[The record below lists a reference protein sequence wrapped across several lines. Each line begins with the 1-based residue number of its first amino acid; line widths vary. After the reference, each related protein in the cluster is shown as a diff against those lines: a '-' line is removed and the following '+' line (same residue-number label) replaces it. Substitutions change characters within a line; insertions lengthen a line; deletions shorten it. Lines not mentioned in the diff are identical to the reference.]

1 MREME
6 MKNPQSDGN
15 ESVID
20 IFVLGRSETGTLEL
34 IGQLEGQEYQ
44 VTLFNDGTQLIDT
57 LHSGK
62 PNLIIC
68 DTTSFGQEAYECC
81 RQIKSDD
88 RLWMIPVMILTPAS
102 SVGDLL
108 NVLDSNADNFIA
120 HPCDSPYLLSLI
132 EEMLLT
138 PVERQTPELIKT
150 QFKIQH
156 DDRVFVV
163 TADRRK
169 LLEFL
174 MSAFEIAA
182 KKSEDLA
189 AANAELQALSSRL
202 TTTENAGLENIRLIG
217 TLNAGIR
224 KKEQDE
230 RTLKGDLEKSGQ
242 ALDEKT
248 QIASQLSRDLEDAR
262 ALLSTAEEQIRILLA
277 EKEKSDLAYQSEIS
291 LLAGQGSSLS
301 QALTEK
307 TAELNAAQQARERET
322 TRSGQLDLAVKEY
335 SAQAEELKAN
345 LQALTLELEQQASA
359 LAAEKNR
366 AQAAEDEARS
376 TLQAKEQS
384 EQELARLCEER
395 KEIARQQD
403 DEILRL
409 KTGLEAETTRRT
421 SAEAQLETLRQEWE
435 QSKAAQEIARESQQR
450 QIDGLQEKND
460 AAVAT
465 LFSQERELKILRDEL
480 VVARTTGEKSAAT
493 AASVTAAFNE
503 TRVEIEERVWKIQS
517 LEKQIA
523 DIKIQK
529 ETSDEKIR
537 DLTALLESV
546 QSALNT
552 EKEQHATAKER
563 LQAAIRERDENLQSV
578 RSEHDL
584 TKTDLDV
591 HKNDLVRL
599 HRDLEAAALL
609 RSTLQGD
616 IATASSRIKELE
628 YELKSA
634 AQEKDR
640 TGQQARLLTEELGAI
655 KAALNE
661 ARASLSLEKEQRI
674 VAEDQLKTALEQERM
689 LQAAAVE
696 NARAATQAK
705 DTADNEDTSEA
716 TIQALKNDFK
726 QALARQRMLEQEVK
740 TLGSQKAEAEARAE
754 ALSNEIDQARTALAD
769 EWEDH
774 MNDEERL
781 AASRNQAVIINPA
794 GLPVEVRPAV
804 QAVVVTTP
812 PASPEGAMPRTIP
825 ESLPDE
831 APIFRIE
838 DLFEDDPSSP
848 VATDQPSVIL
858 QPAVPE
864 PSAETPYGIM
874 DDAPAQEPDFVDE
887 PESGQDGID
896 EEDEPDETDEGA
908 GDDAGDERET
918 LDDFIK
924 TPSGHGISFNR
935 QQWFDLLKWSHH
947 SGALSQEQRMQIVR
961 MGRLIQRGR
970 KLTPKQDEQV
980 REMLVLVQTLGYQL
994 H

>member
-1 MREME
+1 MA
-6 MKNPQSDGN
+6 MKNSQSDGN
-15 ESVID
+15 ESIID
-20 IFVLGRSETGTLEL
+20 IFVLGRSEDGALEL
-34 IGQLEGQEYQ
+34 IGQLERQDYQ
-44 VTLFNDGTQLIDT
+44 VTLFTDGTQLIDT

-68 DTTSFGQEAYECC
+68 DTTSVGQEAYECC

-88 RLWMIPVMILTPAS
+88 RLWMIPVMILTRAS

-138 PVERQTPELIKT
+138 PVERQTLDQIKT

-156 DDRVFVV
+156 DGRVFVV

-174 MSAFEIAA
+174 MSAFEIAV
-182 KKSEDLA
+182 KNSEDLA

-202 TTTENAGLENIRLIG
+202 TTIENAGLENIQLIG
-217 TLNAGIR
+217 TLNASIR

-230 RTLKGDLEKSGQ
+230 RTLKGDLEETEQ

-248 QIASQLSRDLEDAR
+248 AEAGQLSRDLGDAR
-262 ALLSTAEEQIRILLA
+262 ALLATAEEQIRILLA
-277 EKEKSDLAYQSEIS
+277 EKEKSDLANQSETS
-291 LLAGQGSSLS
+291 RLAGQVSSLS
-301 QALTEK
+301 QALTAK
-307 TAELNAAQQARERET
+307 AAELDAAQQALEGET
-322 TRSGQLDLAVKEY
+322 TRSGQLDLAVKE
-335 SAQAEELKAN
+335 SGAQAEQLKAT
-345 LQALTLELEQQASA
+345 LKALTLEHEQQASA

-376 TLQAKEQS
+376 IHQAKEQS
-384 EQELARLCEER
+384 EQELTRLCKEH

-409 KTGLEAETTRRT
+409 KTGFETETAKRMST
-421 SAEAQLETLRQEWE
+421 EAQLETLRLEWE
-435 QSKAAQEIARESQQR
+435 QSKTDQEIARESQQR
-450 QIDGLQEKND
+450 QIDELQARYD
-460 AAVAT
+460 TAVAT
-465 LFSQERELKILRDEL
+465 LFTQERELKILRDEL
-480 VVARTTGEKSAAT
+480 VVARTTGEKAAAT

-503 TRVEIEERVWKIQS
+503 TRVEIEEREWKIQS

-523 DIKIQK
+523 DIKILK
-529 ETSDEKIR
+529 ETSDEKISN
-537 DLTALLESV
+537 LTASLESV

-552 EKEQHATAKER
+552 EKEQHAAVKEQ

-584 TKTDLDV
+584 VKSDLDV

-599 HRDLEAAALL
+599 HHDLEAAALL

-634 AQEKDR
+634 TQEKDR

-661 ARASLSLEKEQRI
+661 ARASLSLEKEQRTA
-674 VAEDQLKTALEQERM
+674 AEEQLKTALEQERM

-696 NARAATQAK
+696 NARAATLAK
-705 DTADNEDTSEA
+705 ETSEPENTGTA
-716 TIQALKNDFK
+716 AILELE
-726 QALARQRMLEQEVK
+726 QALARQRELEQEVN
-740 TLGSQKAEAEARAE
+740 TLGSQKAEAEAKAE
-754 ALSNEIDQARTALAD
+754 ALSNEIEQARTALAD

-774 MNDEERL
+774 MNDEERF
-781 AASRNQAVIINPA
+781 AASQEIAIVATRI
-794 GLPVEVRPAV
+794 GLPVEIKPTV

-812 PASPEGAMPRTIP
+812 PASPEGTMPRAISEP
-825 ESLPDE
+825 PQDE
-831 APIFRIE
+831 APIFGIE
-838 DLFEDDPSSP
+838 DLFEDEPSAP
-848 VATDQPSVIL
+848 AATDQTSDIPE
-858 QPAVPE
+858 PAVPE
-864 PSAETPYGIM
+864 PFAETPDRIM

-887 PESGQDGID
+887 TESGQDSGD
-896 EEDEPDETDEGA
+896 EEDEPEETDEGA
-908 GDDAGDERET
+908 GDEAGDEGKT
-918 LDDFIK
+918 LDDFMK
-924 TPSGHGISFNR
+924 TPSGYGLSFNR

-970 KLTPKQDEQV
+970 KLTQKQDEQV
-980 REMLVLVQTLGYQL
+980 REMLALVQTLGYRF

>member
-34 IGQLEGQEYQ
+34 IGQLEGQDYQ

-248 QIASQLSRDLEDAR
+248 QEASQLSRDLEDAR

-345 LQALTLELEQQASA
+345 LQALTLEHEQQASA

-366 AQAAEDEARS
+366 AQVAEDEARS

-384 EQELARLCEER
+384 EQELVRLCEER

-450 QIDGLQEKND
+450 QIDELQEKND

-578 RSEHDL
+578 RSEHDQ

-674 VAEDQLKTALEQERM
+674 AAEDQLKTALEQERM

-705 DTADNEDTSEA
+705 NTADNEDTSEA
-716 TIQALKNDFK
+716 TIQALKNDFE

-825 ESLPDE
+825 KSLPDE

-838 DLFEDDPSSP
+838 DLFEDDPSGP

-858 QPAVPE
+858 QPPVPE
-864 PSAETPYGIM
+864 PSAETPDGIM
-874 DDAPAQEPDFVDE
+874 DDAPAQEPDFFDE
-887 PESGQDGID
+887 PESGQDSID
-896 EEDEPDETDEGA
+896 KEDEPDETDEDA
-908 GDDAGDERET
+908 GEDAGDERET

>member
-1 MREME
+1 MREMA
-6 MKNPQSDGN
+6 MKNSQSDGN

-34 IGQLEGQEYQ
+34 IGQLERQDYQ
-44 VTLFNDGTQLIDT
+44 VTLFTDGTQLIDT

-88 RLWMIPVMILTPAS
+88 HLWMIPVMILTRAS

-120 HPCDSPYLLSLI
+120 HPCDAPYLLSLI

-138 PVERQTPELIKT
+138 PVERQTLDQIKT
-150 QFKIQH
+150 QFKVQH

-174 MSAFEIAA
+174 MSAFEIAV
-182 KKSEDLA
+182 KNSEDLA

-202 TTTENAGLENIRLIG
+202 TTIENAGLENIRLIA
-217 TLNAGIR
+217 TLNTSIR

-230 RTLKGDLEKSGQ
+230 RTLKEDLEKTGQ
-242 ALDEKT
+242 AL
-248 QIASQLSRDLEDAR
+248 
-262 ALLSTAEEQIRILLA
+262 TA
-277 EKEKSDLAYQSEIS
+277 
-291 LLAGQGSSLS
+291 
-301 QALTEK
+301 K
-307 TAELNAAQQARERET
+307 TAELNAAQQALERET
-322 TRSGQLDLAVKEY
+322 TRSDQLELAVKE
-335 SAQAEELKAN
+335 SCAQAGELKAT
-345 LQALTLELEQQASA
+345 LQALTFEREQQASA

-366 AQAAEDEARS
+366 AEAAEDEARS
-376 TLQAKEQS
+376 NLQAKAQS
-384 EQELARLCEER
+384 EQELTRLCNEY

-409 KTGLEAETTRRT
+409 KTGFEAETTRRT
-421 SAEAQLETLRQEWE
+421 LTEEQLETLRHEWE
-435 QSKAAQEIARESQQR
+435 QSKAAQEIARESHQR
-450 QIDGLQEKND
+450 QIDELQERD
-460 AAVAT
+460 DTAVAT

-480 VVARTTGEKSAAT
+480 VVARATGEKSAAT

-503 TRVEIEERVWKIQS
+503 TRVEIEEREWKIQS

-529 ETSDEKIR
+529 ETGDEKIR
-537 DLTALLESV
+537 ALTASLESV

-552 EKEQHATAKER
+552 EKEQHTAVNER
-563 LQAAIRERDENLQSV
+563 LQAAIRERDDTLQSV
-578 RSEHDL
+578 RGAHDQ

-591 HKNDLVRL
+591 HKNDLARL

-661 ARASLSLEKEQRI
+661 ARASLSLEKEQRTA
-674 VAEDQLKTALEQERM
+674 AEDQLKTALEQERM

-696 NARAATQAK
+696 NARAATLAK
-705 DTADNEDTSEA
+705 ETADKADTSEA
-716 TIQALKNDFK
+716 TIQALKSDFE
-726 QALARQRMLEQEVK
+726 QALARQRVLEEEVK

-754 ALSNEIDQARTALAD
+754 ALSNEIGQARIALAD

-781 AASRNQAVIINPA
+781 AASQKQAVVVTQA

-812 PASPEGAMPRTIP
+812 PASHVETPRAISETLQ
-825 ESLPDE
+825 EE
-831 APIFRIE
+831 TPIFGIE
-838 DLFEDDPSSP
+838 DLFEDDPSGP
-848 VATDQPSVIL
+848 VATDQPSVIP

-864 PSAETPYGIM
+864 PPAETPDRIM

-887 PESGQDGID
+887 PESGQDSID
-896 EEDEPDETDEGA
+896 EEDEPDGTDEGA
-908 GDDAGDERET
+908 GDDEGDERET

-924 TPSGHGISFNR
+924 TPSGHGIPFNR

-970 KLTPKQDEQV
+970 KLTHKQDEQV
-980 REMLVLVQTLGYQL
+980 REMLVLVQTLGYRL